1 MSLMSHFIQWLH
13 FLLLGCL
20 ILLGALFLFP
30 KQPRS
35 GIFFGVSVPVGFSH
49 TAEGRSIRRRYQMR
63 SAPIQMLALFAGVL
77 LVFYPDGAWFPLT
90 ILGIILGQ
98 LACSVILWT
107 FTTRKVRAYAIHPP
121 LVRTASLAR
130 QPHMNVTWIGYAAAA
145 LPLLLAT
152 LYIHAHWAQ
161 IPDVFPI
168 HWDIQ
173 GQPNRW
179 TYKSTLSVY
188 GMVGLGSVLLL
199 FILLIDK
206 LLPCTSGKDRKLSSI
221 ALSGCAGFI
230 TLILTF
236 SALMPFRNTT
246 AGWKILSSSAV
257 VMVLVLALEITSIW
271 AGPKTVREPY
281 DGTLDACW
289 YGSLFYYNRKD
300 PALMVPKRFG
310 SGYTLNFGRPTAWWM
325 MAIVILLPILFSV
338 VIASHK

>member
-1 MSLMSHFIQWLH
+1 MSHFIQWLQ

-20 ILLGALFLFP
+20 ILLGALFLLP

-98 LACSVILWT
+98 IACSATNWI

-121 LVRTASLAR
+121 LVRTASLTT
-130 QPHMNVTWIGYAAAA
+130 QPHLNVTWIGYAAAA
-145 LPLLLAT
+145 FPLLLAT

-168 HWDIQ
+168 HWDIH
-173 GQPNRW
+173 GRPNRW

-188 GMVGLGSVLLL
+188 GMVGLGVAQLLFLLL
-199 FILLIDK
+199 SDK
-206 LLPCTSGKDRKLSSI
+206 LMPCTSEEDRKRRSVAVSV
-221 ALSGCAGFI
+221 CAGLL
-230 TLILTF
+230 TLMFTLF
-236 SALMPFRNTT
+236 ALIPFRNPT
-246 AGWKILSSSAV
+246 AEWEILGGSTV
-257 VMVLVLALEITSIW
+257 VIVLALVFGIVSIW

-281 DGTLDACW
+281 DGTLDVCW
-289 YGSLFYYNRKD
+289 YGSMFYYNRED
-300 PALMVPKRFG
+300 PALMVPKRMG
-310 SGYTLNFGRPTAWWM
+310 VGYTLNFARPTAWWM
-325 MAIVILLPILFSV
+325 MAAVILLPILFSV